1 MGNTTTLLLLSFAL
15 LVSCGKETD
24 RYVTDV
30 DNDANVIATYMC
42 DSSLPFA
49 DPILKERYLI
59 IEDSIR
65 LYVGELERIEELYY
79 TQNVSSEELVQLS
92 IAGLELQEELR
103 SYIKSIIND
112 NIENVLGIYMLAVYG
127 ELFTSNELHSLI
139 KRIPPY
145 PAYTSNNPFYEII
158 MQTTKGIGK

>member
-15 LVSCGKETD
+15 LVSCGKETE

-79 TQNVSSEELVQLS
+79 TQNVSNEELVQLS
-92 IAGLELQEELR
+92 IAGLELQEGLR
-103 SYIKSIIND
+103 GYIRKTVYD
-112 NIENVLGIYMLAVYG
+112 NIKNTLGLYMLAAYNEFFTTE
-127 ELFTSNELHSLI
+127 ELEMLIRKIPTSATYRNE
-139 KRIPPY
+139 
-145 PAYTSNNPFYEII
+145 NPFYDII
-158 MQTTKGIGK
+158 IGEVREKQI

>member
-1 MGNTTTLLLLSFAL
+1 MSN
-15 LVSCGKETD
+15 
-24 RYVTDV
+24 
-30 DNDANVIATYMC
+30 
-42 DSSLPFA
+42 
-49 DPILKERYLI
+49 
-59 IEDSIR
+59 
-65 LYVGELERIEELYY
+65 
-79 TQNVSSEELVQLS
+79 EELVQLS

-145 PAYTSNNPFYEII
+145 PAYKSNNPFYEII